1 MATTTNN
8 QGDEPR
14 TTALE
19 RQVQTL
25 VAAVECLTKQ
35 NYDLEE

>member
-8 QGDEPR
+8 QGDELH

-19 RQVQTL
+19 GQVQTL
-25 VAAVECLTKQ
+25 AVAAEHLTK
-35 NYDLEE
+35 